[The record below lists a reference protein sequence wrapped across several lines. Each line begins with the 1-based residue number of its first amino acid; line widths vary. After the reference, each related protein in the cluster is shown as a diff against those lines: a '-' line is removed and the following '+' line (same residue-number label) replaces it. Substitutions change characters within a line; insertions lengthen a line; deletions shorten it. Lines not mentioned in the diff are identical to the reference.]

1 MTRIKQSVG
10 TLSGLLLSIPVLW
23 STPALANE
31 AEELLRTMQSAVHS
45 LSYSGKLVFA
55 RGNELAEYKI
65 EHQSGQGNSSSETV
79 IKLNKGDAEN
89 AGEQQFSLINSSSL
103 RLPDQQA
110 YRIDL
115 GGDAQIANHP
125 CKVVVVRPKDKM
137 RYLHRYCISPETGML
152 LRYSVMNRQQ
162 QLLEQFMFTQLSV
175 DNNYQQQNML
185 MQQRPVN
192 SGVANLPESW
202 DFSAL
207 PRGFKVK
214 QVNEL
219 PGKANAYQIIL
230 FDGLTFVS
238 VFIEPGNVQVARQKQ
253 LPASGATNIVTQKT
267 ASHTVTL
274 VGEVP
279 RETLLAIQNGLRHIA
294 P

>member
-1 MTRIKQSVG
+1 MIKIIRPF
-10 TLSGLLLSIPVLW
+10 TGLLLTIPALW

-55 RGNELAEYKI
+55 KGSELAEYKI
-65 EHQSGQGNSSSETV
+65 EHQPGQGNSSSETV
-79 IKLNKGDAEN
+79 IKLNKGDTDT
-89 AGEQQFSLINSSSL
+89 AGAQQFSLINSNSL

-115 GGDAQIANHP
+115 GGNAQIANHP

-137 RYLHRYCISPETGML
+137 RYLHRYCISPDTGML

-162 QLLEQFMFTQLSV
+162 QLLEQFMFTQLAV
-175 DNNYQQQNML
+175 DMRGNQQQNVRV
-185 MQQRPVN
+185 QRQSAN
-192 SGVANLPESW
+192 ATANLPATW

-207 PRGFKVK
+207 PRGFAVNQVK
-214 QVNEL
+214 EL
-219 PGKANAYQIIL
+219 PGKVDAYQIIL

-238 VFIEPGNVQVARQKQ
+238 VFIEPGDVQVSRQKQ
-253 LPASGATNIVTQKT
+253 LPASGATNIVTKKT
-267 ASHTVTL
+267 ATHTVTL

-279 RETLLAIQNGLRHIA
+279 RETLQAIQNGLRHVS

>member
-10 TLSGLLLSIPVLW
+10 ILSGLLLSISVLW

-45 LSYSGKLVFA
+45 LNYNGKLVFA
-55 RGNELAEYKI
+55 KGSELAEYKI

-79 IKLNKGDAEN
+79 IKLNKGDVEN
-89 AGEQQFSLINSSSL
+89 VGAQQFSLINSNSL

-115 GGDAQIANHP
+115 GGNAQIANHP

-162 QLLEQFMFTQLSV
+162 QLLEQFMFTQLTV
-175 DNNYQQQNML
+175 DSSKQQQNTQAQR
-185 MQQRPVN
+185 QQQPVN
-192 SGVANLPESW
+192 AAALPASW

-207 PRGFKVK
+207 PRGFKVN
-214 QVNEL
+214 QVKEL
-219 PGKANAYQIIL
+219 SGKADAYQIIL

-238 VFIEPGNVQVARQKQ
+238 VFIEPGNVQVSRQKQ
-253 LPASGATNIVTQKT
+253 LPASGATNIVTKKT

-279 RETLLAIQNGLRHIA
+279 RETLQAIQNGLRHVT

>member
-1 MTRIKQSVG
+1 
-10 TLSGLLLSIPVLW
+10 
-23 STPALANE
+23 
-31 AEELLRTMQSAVHS
+31 MQSAVHS

-55 RGNELAEYKI
+55 KGSELAEYKI

-79 IKLNKGDAEN
+79 IGLNKGDGDN
-89 AGEQQFSLINSSSL
+89 AGAQQFSLINSSSL

-115 GGDAQIANHP
+115 GGNTQVANHP
-125 CKVVVVRPKDKM
+125 CTVVVVRPKDKM

-162 QLLEQFMFTQLSV
+162 QLLEQFMFTQLAIDTGGSG
-175 DNNYQQQNML
+175 DKQQQ
-185 MQQRPVN
+185 QQDAQSIQQQPTN
-192 SGVANLPESW
+192 TGAKLPDAW

-207 PRGFKVK
+207 PQGFAVNQVK
-214 QVNEL
+214 EL
-219 PGKANAYQIIL
+219 PGKADAYQIIL

-238 VFIEPGNVQVARQKQ
+238 VFIEPGDVQVSMQKQ
-253 LPASGATNIVTQKT
+253 LPASGATNIVTRKT
-267 ASHTVTL
+267 ASHTITM

-279 RETLLAIQNGLRHIA
+279 RETLQAIQNGLRHVT

>member
-1 MTRIKQSVG
+1 MIKMNRSFAPLV
-10 TLSGLLLSIPVLW
+10 GLLLSLPTLW
-23 STPALANE
+23 AQPALANE

-55 RGNELAEYKI
+55 KGSELAEYKI
-65 EHQSGQGNSSSETV
+65 EHQPGQGNSSSETV
-79 IKLNKGDAEN
+79 IKLNKGDADN
-89 AGEQQFSLINSSSL
+89 AGAQQFSLINSSSL
-103 RLPDQQA
+103 RLPDQKA

-137 RYLHRYCISPETGML
+137 RYLHRYCISPQTGML

-162 QLLEQFMFTQLSV
+162 QLLEQFMFTQLVV
-175 DNNYQQQNML
+175 DSSGQQQNAQI
-185 MQQRPVN
+185 QQQAVN
-192 SGVANLPESW
+192 VAANLPTAW

-207 PRGFKVK
+207 PRGFAVNQVK
-214 QVNEL
+214 EL
-219 PGKANAYQIIL
+219 PGKADAYQIVL

-238 VFIEPGNVQVARQKQ
+238 VFIEPGDVQVSRQKQ
-253 LPASGATNIVTQKT
+253 LPASGATNIVTRK
-267 ASHTVTL
+267 AAGHTVTM

-279 RETLLAIQNGLRHIA
+279 RETLQAIQNGLRHVA